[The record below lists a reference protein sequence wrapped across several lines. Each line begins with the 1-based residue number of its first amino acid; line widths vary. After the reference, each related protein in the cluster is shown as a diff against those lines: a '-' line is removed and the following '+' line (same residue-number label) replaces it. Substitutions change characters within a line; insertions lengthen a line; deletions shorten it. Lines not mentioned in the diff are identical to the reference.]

1 MDLNLRQIRAFVAV
15 ARLNS
20 FTRAAALLHVAQP
33 TLTIQIRKLEEAL
46 SVRLFDRTSRSVK
59 LTQTG
64 RDLLPVLGRLVN
76 DLDGL
81 LSTVRSQGGGYQGLV
96 RIAALPTAAAGLLP
110 KAIKSFR
117 AVHTGADFRVRDVIA
132 RRVLALVEAE
142 DVDIGI
148 AGGPINAADADV
160 LLTIED
166 RMHVVFPQAHPLSEA
181 ETVTPDLLMQY
192 PLIMMDPDTSVRAVV
207 EAGFHAAGLIP
218 RPAGE
223 ATYMMTAVGMVQAGL
238 GVTILPSSAR
248 EIGTDPTLQSRAI
261 DAAGFVRQISLVK
274 KSGRTLSPLAARFV
288 HHLCAMTSRLAK
300 PSERAMMPLGNAAA
314 SRDG

>member
-1 MDLNLRQIRAFVAV
+1 MDYSIRQIRAFVAV

-33 TLTIQIRKLEEAL
+33 TLTVQIRKLEEAL
-46 SVRLFDRTSRSVK
+46 AVRLFDRTSRSVA
-59 LTQTG
+59 LTKTG
-64 RDLLPVLGRLVN
+64 RDLLPVLGRLVQ

-81 LSTVRSQGGGYQGLV
+81 LCEVRNQGTGYQGLV
-96 RIAALPTAAAGLLP
+96 RVAALPTVAAGLLP

-117 AVHTGADFRVRDVIA
+117 AVHAGADFRVRDVIA
-132 RRVLALVEAE
+132 RRVLALVESE

-148 AGGPINAADADV
+148 TGGPTNAADID
-160 LLTIED
+160 LLHAIED
-166 RMHVVFPQAHPLSEA
+166 RMHVVFPQDHPLVEA
-181 ETVTPDLLMQY
+181 QTVTPDMLMHH

-238 GVTILPSSAR
+238 GITILPSSAQ
-248 EIGTDPTLQSRAI
+248 EIRADPTLRSRAI
-261 DAAGFVRQISLVK
+261 EAVGFVRQISLVK
-274 KSGRTLSPLAARFV
+274 KGGRTLSPLSALFV
-288 HHLCAMTSRLAK
+288 HHFCELTT
-300 PSERAMMPLGNAAA
+300 G
-314 SRDG
+314 

>member
-1 MDLNLRQIRAFVAV
+1 MDISLRQIRAFVAV

-33 TLTIQIRKLEEAL
+33 TLTVQIRKLEEAL
-46 SVRLFDRTSRSVK
+46 AVRLFDRTSRSVA

-64 RDLLPVLGRLVN
+64 RDLLPVLGRLVQ

-81 LSTVRSQGGGYQGLV
+81 LAEVRHQGTGYQGLM

-110 KAIKSFR
+110 NAIKSFR
-117 AVHTGADFRVRDVIA
+117 AMHPGADFRVRDVIA

-142 DVDIGI
+142 DVDLGI
-148 AGGPINAADADV
+148 TGGPTNAADVDI
-160 LLTIED
+160 LLAIED
-166 RMHVVFPQAHPLSEA
+166 RMHVVFPQAHPLAEA
-181 ETVTPDLLMQY
+181 EVVTPNLLMRY

-218 RPAGE
+218 NPAGE

-238 GVTILPSSAR
+238 GITILPSSAQ
-248 EIGTDPTLQSRAI
+248 EIGIDPALQSRAI
-261 DAAGFVRQISLVK
+261 EAVGFVRQISLVK
-274 KSGRTLSPLAARFV
+274 KSGRTLSPLSALFV
-288 HHLCAMTSRLAK
+288 QHVCEMIT
-300 PSERAMMPLGNAAA
+300 G
-314 SRDG
+314 